1 MLPTY
6 QRMGAGGTST
16 TQILRRALRTRE
28 KFLILLLFST
38 LVFVCLGGLLYL
50 PDNNFLSAS
59 DKVRVAYKNI
69 GPEIFI
75 PAPPVAAPRSHRHGV
90 DETDANNGD
99 DGSHILN
106 DRERLNAKI
115 QHDWVAGGGGDHL
128 EKPQAKSSNGGANEA
143 PIMKAPEAEA
153 VRAERSNDDG
163 TGVGVAPEI
172 QRGLPDGEDKDPV
185 ARERRNKVKEVS
197 SNVAIYYRIFVS
209 FLDGL
214 WFMVFAELHSLLE
227 YCRPLYNF

>member
-75 PAPPVAAPRSHRHGV
+75 PAPPVAAPRQHRHGV
-90 DETDANNGD
+90 DDSDAIRSP
-99 DGSHILN
+99 DGGHIMN

-115 QHDWVAGGGGDHL
+115 QHDWAAGGGGDHL
-128 EKPQAKSSNGGANEA
+128 EKPQAKSNNGGDNEA
-143 PIMKAPEAEA
+143 PIMKAPDAEA
-153 VRAERSNDDG
+153 LRAERSYDDG
-163 TGVGVAPEI
+163 YVVAAPDI
-172 QRGLPDGEDKDPV
+172 PRTLPDGEDKDPV

-197 SNVAIYYRIFVS
+197 VIDVVLSYQFSYLFVLMHWTFFS
-209 FLDGL
+209 KKLKRL
-214 WFMVFAELHSLLE
+214 T
-227 YCRPLYNF
+227 N